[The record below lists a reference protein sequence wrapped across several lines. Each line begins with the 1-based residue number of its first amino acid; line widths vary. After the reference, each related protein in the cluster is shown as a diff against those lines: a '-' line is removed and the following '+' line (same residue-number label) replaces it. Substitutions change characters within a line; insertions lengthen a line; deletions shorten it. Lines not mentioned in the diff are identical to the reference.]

1 MRGRRPLPAE
11 DDGLQTDVMRFMA
24 IIAFCLVAIL
34 ALVRQVEPEAASDD
48 SAMSTVSFPPEPE
61 PVTREPPTLP
71 TIPGPVTEP
80 KPEPVPE
87 QSRESLSIAADPT
100 AAEPDDTSE
109 EGLVLRFA
117 SDSDFLRLVNSGRL
131 EVFAFSD
138 DGAWQLAPG
147 LSLRPASAPGA
158 LHELLPSTLPA
169 AMRAALTA
177 ERGSMRGYR
186 WGMRMPAGME
196 AQIQDLLRSASRGA
210 LIIDR
215 NGDVRHET
223 DG

>member
-61 PVTREPPTLP
+61 PVTREPRTLP
-71 TIPGPVTEP
+71 TIPDPVTEP

-87 QSRESLSIAADPT
+87 RSRESLSIAANPT

-147 LSLRPASAPGA
+147 LFLRPASAPGA

-177 ERGSMRGYR
+177 ERGSMNGYR
-186 WGMRMPAGME
+186 WGMRMPARME
-196 AQIQDLLRSASRGA
+196 AQIQDLLRSASSGA